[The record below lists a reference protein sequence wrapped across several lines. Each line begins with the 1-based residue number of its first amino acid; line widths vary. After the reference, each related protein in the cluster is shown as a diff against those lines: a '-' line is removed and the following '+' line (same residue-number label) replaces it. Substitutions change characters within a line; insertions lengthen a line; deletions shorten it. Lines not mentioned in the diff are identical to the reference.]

1 MRTVTRCPA
10 QVPTQSTA
18 YSMGTVR
25 SAGRALPSKLPG
37 LLHLGIMV
45 LSMRSQLALPFAL
58 LFYFSGQPNA
68 HAEIN
73 IGESIEWLTAK
84 ADRIVAGKIL
94 KVIPASPAA
103 GKSAD
108 LLQITLQAAQTLKG
122 DAPQPS
128 YCINVRHMTADKL
141 TLLARAGTEVL
152 LFLEQ
157 TPQATSAAG
166 LTCNLWPLQAEGDY
180 VPYIV
185 PLTDPKGMM
194 LSATTLKV
202 LKDKASILSA
212 CRDAQQRLVAAGRA
226 TGAAKPRKTLLE
238 LPSSSEVY
246 ERLYSGSSTY
256 LYVPGALF
264 PSAKPSL

>member
-1 MRTVTRCPA
+1 
-10 QVPTQSTA
+10 
-18 YSMGTVR
+18 
-25 SAGRALPSKLPG
+25 
-37 LLHLGIMV
+37 MV

-68 HAEIN
+68 QAEIN

-84 ADRIVAGKIL
+84 ADRVVAGKIT
-94 KVIPASPAA
+94 KVIVPSPAA
-103 GKSAD
+103 GKNAD
-108 LLQITLQAAQTLKG
+108 LLQFTLQAAQTLKG
-122 DAPQPS
+122 DVPQPS
-128 YCINVRHMTADKL
+128 YCISVRNMTADKL
-141 TLLARAGTEVL
+141 ALLTRNGTEVL

-157 TPQATSAAG
+157 TPQATSVEG
-166 LTCNLWPLQAEGDY
+166 LTCNLWPLRAEGDY

-226 TGAAKPRKTLLE
+226 TGAAKPRRTMLE

-256 LYVPGALF
+256 LYVPGELF
-264 PSAKPSL
+264 PAAKPSLSAKK